1 MIRVLDKFIA
11 DKIAAGEVIE
21 RPVSAVKEL
30 VENSVDAGAHSVI
43 VEIRGGGK
51 SYIRVTDDGCGISP
65 DEAETA
71 FLRHA
76 TSKIEHIT
84 DLSNIRTLGFRGEAL
99 ASIAAVSKLTIVTRT
114 HDRSAGIRMMMHGG
128 RVVSKETAGANQGT
142 TIVVEDLFYNTPAR
156 RKFMGTDARE
166 GSAVIELI
174 QQYAVCYPDIRFMMV
189 RNGETVFTTRGDG
202 DALNAIQTLYPD
214 TDHAD
219 LIPVEGEHV
228 SGFVSD
234 PGTTKSTRRGQLFFV
249 NGRLVDSKVIEKG
262 IEAGYGGRVFSGYPI
277 AILFIDADPSE
288 IDVNIHPGKREIRFL
303 KAQEI
308 SEQIAAAIRA
318 AMQRKDSI
326 PAGLPAKSLQP
337 AEPVK
342 NAEPLRSAET
352 AEPAEAAASAPAAD
366 ASEDSAGSFST
377 VTEASGSA
385 VEETAPVYTGEQS
398 SFREYLGSL
407 RREPVQEPSRAAFR
421 PSEDAPAVG
430 PFCFDDLEYCGY
442 LFDSYIVMQSQ
453 DTMYLIDQH
462 AAHERVFYEEFTGHY
477 LSGNKYSQ
485 PVLTPFTI
493 SVSADVYYMSRE
505 WLDPLREAG
514 FEIDDFGADTFII
527 RAVPSYMNLSEAEAF
542 ARSWLEGLEE
552 SEVSGQNDTVIDK
565 LIMRSCKSAVKAG
578 DRLSRM
584 EIDDLIRKLSACS
597 NPYCC
602 PHGRPTFIRYTKYE
616 IERSFRRK

>member
-1 MIRVLDKFIA
+1 
-11 DKIAAGEVIE
+11 
-21 RPVSAVKEL
+21 
-30 VENSVDAGAHSVI
+30 
-43 VEIRGGGK
+43 
-51 SYIRVTDDGCGISP
+51 
-65 DEAETA
+65 
-71 FLRHA
+71 
-76 TSKIEHIT
+76 
-84 DLSNIRTLGFRGEAL
+84 
-99 ASIAAVSKLTIVTRT
+99 
-114 HDRSAGIRMMMHGG
+114 MMMHGG

-421 PSEDAPAVG
+421 PSEDAPAAG

-616 IERSFRRK
+616 IERSFLRK